1 METNNTKIID
11 AYLSGSMSE
20 TDKISFEENLKGN
33 VALQQEVALQK
44 DLYEAAKRNVTREAV
59 RSTAKK
65 YHLNQKI
72 KWLTAGAAILLLT
85 TAVVAGIWKLNQEET
100 APAENSSPPSEASFL
115 DTTAVLINDLGRE
128 ILLWEGKDSVY
139 LSKSG
144 VLLSIPEGAF
154 LKDGKPYIGKAVIE
168 WQEARDGATI
178 MRSGLSTTSNGEL
191 LETQGMFSFRAHD
204 ENGNVLDLD
213 PEIGIY
219 VQVPVDEI
227 KPGMQLYQG
236 EYAENDIIN
245 WVNPSPL
252 EKIPVPVPMSDL
264 NFYPSSYED
273 TLDQLKL
280 NESKQY
286 RDSLYLACEFLDNN
300 YNIWGGRDNR
310 STDSIVTLNVVVDEL
325 LNEETIKDTFYDSEL
340 FLPDSTAVDEFDPK
354 TIPPSSVLAFWNP
367 KFDQTILATREF
379 ERRMATIHQTCEKK
393 LLQLYTSNLNK
404 PMWYIDSL
412 AMSLGFGAF
421 ELFYAER
428 VGALNLTNP
437 HLANLTEFYTQGI
450 ESIQKEIAEIRA
462 QELKAEK
469 EWDEQ
474 ISVSRLNELLR
485 ETDRKN
491 QNFNEEYNFNH
502 GFVSQQLGFTQSF
515 LLTSNVI
522 IVNIDREVRK
532 ATENRKTTSFSFKG
546 KTSTIQ
552 YNDFSFEVKDH
563 SNYKKLYAYLLPD
576 EFSSY
581 ERIQGNAG
589 KFNYPLNNGLKYTVV
604 IFAMN
609 EESYFYHET
618 GSLNGG
624 NLGEITLESITNDTF
639 EKRIE
644 KINQARKSE
653 NVMLFEDELS
663 WLKLEQTNYKVQRQ
677 REEKR
682 AFLERIRQVVFPCYE
697 GQEYYEIV
705 YQLSKF

>member
-33 VALQQEVALQK
+33 VALQQEVALQN

-59 RSTAKK
+59 QSTAKK

-72 KWLTAGAAILLLT
+72 KWLTAGAAILILT

-100 APAENSSPPSEASFL
+100 APSENSSPPSEASFL

-128 ILLWEGKDSVY
+128 ILIWEGKDSVY

-154 LKDGKPYIGKAVIE
+154 LKDGNLYTGKAVIE

-204 ENGNVLDLD
+204 ENGNLLDLD

-219 VQVPVDEI
+219 VQVPVNEI

-236 EYAENDIIN
+236 EFAENGLIN

-252 EKIPVPVPMSDL
+252 EKIPVPVPMTDL
-264 NFYPSSYED
+264 NFYPNGYED

-286 RDSLYLACEFLDNN
+286 RDSLYLACEFLDNS
-300 YNIWGGRDNR
+300 YNFWGDNQPD
-310 STDSIVTLNVVVDEL
+310 DSGFGSVHSSMNPNPFLTTSDDL
-325 LNEETIKDTFYDSEL
+325 LGTIDTFITDYVMPSIQ
-340 FLPDSTAVDEFDPK
+340 APK

-367 KFDQTILATREF
+367 KFDQTILATHEF

-393 LLQLYTSNLNK
+393 LLQLYTTNLNK

-412 AMSLGFGAF
+412 AMSLGFDAF
-421 ELFYAER
+421 ERFYAER

-437 HLANLTEFYTQGI
+437 HLANLTEFYNQGI
-450 ESIQKEIAEIRA
+450 ETIQKEVAEIRT
-462 QELKAEK
+462 QERKAEK
-469 EWDEQ
+469 EWDDQ
-474 ISVSRLNELLR
+474 ISVSRLKEILR

-502 GFVSQQLGFTQSF
+502 GFVSHQLGFTQSF
-515 LLTSNVI
+515 RLRRNVI

-532 ATENRKTTSFSFKG
+532 ATENRKTTTISFGG

-563 SNYKKLYAYLLPD
+563 SNYKKLYAYLLPS
-576 EFSSY
+576 EFTSY

-624 NLGEITLESITNDTF
+624 NLGEITLEPITNYTF

-653 NVMLFEDELS
+653 NVMSFEDELS
-663 WLKLEQTNYKVQRQ
+663 WLKLEQTNHKVQRL
-677 REEKR
+677 REEKS
-682 AFLERIRQVVFPCYE
+682 AFLERIRHVVFPCYE
-697 GQEYYEIV
+697 GKEYYEIV
-705 YQLSKF
+705 YQ

>member
-20 TDKISFEENLKGN
+20 TDKISFEETLNGN

-59 RSTAKK
+59 QSTAKK

-100 APAENSSPPSEASFL
+100 APSENSSPPSEASFL
-115 DTTAVLINDLGRE
+115 DTTAVLINDLDRE
-128 ILLWEGKDSVY
+128 VLIWEGKDSVY

-154 LKDGKPYIGKAVIE
+154 LKDGKPYTGKAVIE

-204 ENGNVLDLD
+204 EHGNLLDLD

-219 VQVPVDEI
+219 VQVPVNEI

-236 EYAENDIIN
+236 EFAENGLIN
-245 WVNPSPL
+245 WVNPRPL
-252 EKIPVPVPMSDL
+252 EKIPVPVPMTDL
-264 NFYPSSYED
+264 NFYPNGYKD
-273 TLDQLKL
+273 TLDQIKL
-280 NESKQY
+280 SESKKY
-286 RDSLYLACEFLDNN
+286 RDSLYLACEFLNDS
-300 YNIWGGRDNR
+300 YNPWGDNR
-310 STDSIVTLNVVVDEL
+310 PPKKNYGSSDVVVTLQDALLSADDDLISMTDSMGTEYYMPNIQ
-325 LNEETIKDTFYDSEL
+325 
-340 FLPDSTAVDEFDPK
+340 APK
-354 TIPPSSVLAFWNP
+354 TIPPSSVLAFWNS
-367 KFDQTILATREF
+367 KFDNTILSTREF

-393 LLQLYTSNLNK
+393 LLQLYTANLNK

-421 ELFYAER
+421 EGFYAER

-437 HLANLTEFYTQGI
+437 HLANLTEFYAQGI
-450 ESIQKEIAEIRA
+450 ESIQKEVAEIRA
-462 QELKAEK
+462 HELKAEK
-469 EWDEQ
+469 EWDDQ
-474 ISVSRLNELLR
+474 ISVSRLNEILR

-515 LLTSNVI
+515 RLTRNVI

-532 ATENRKTTSFSFKG
+532 ATENRKTTTFSFGG

-563 SNYKKLYAYLLPD
+563 SNYKKLYAYLLPS
-576 EFSSY
+576 EFTSY

-624 NLGEITLESITNDTF
+624 NLGEITLESISNDSF

-653 NVMLFEDELS
+653 NVMSFVDELS
-663 WLKLEQTNYKVQRQ
+663 WLKLEQTNYKVQRL

-682 AFLERIRQVVFPCYE
+682 AFLERIRRVVFPCYE
-697 GQEYYEIV
+697 GKEFYEIV
-705 YQLSKF
+705 YQ

>member
-1 METNNTKIID
+1 
-11 AYLSGSMSE
+11 
-20 TDKISFEENLKGN
+20 
-33 VALQQEVALQK
+33 
-44 DLYEAAKRNVTREAV
+44 
-59 RSTAKK
+59 
-65 YHLNQKI
+65 
-72 KWLTAGAAILLLT
+72 
-85 TAVVAGIWKLNQEET
+85 
-100 APAENSSPPSEASFL
+100 
-115 DTTAVLINDLGRE
+115 LINDLARE

-144 VLLSIPEGAF
+144 VLLSIPEGAL

-204 ENGNVLDLD
+204 EDGNLLDLD

-219 VQVPVDEI
+219 VQVPVNEI

-236 EYAENDIIN
+236 EYAENGLIN
-245 WVNPSPL
+245 WINPSPL
-252 EKIPVPVPMSDL
+252 EKIPVPVPMVDL
-264 NFYPSSYED
+264 NFYPSGYED

-280 NESKQY
+280 NDSKKY
-286 RDSLYLACEFLDNN
+286 RDSLYLACEFLDNSYSN
-300 YNIWGGRDNR
+300 SGENLSAD
-310 STDSIVTLNVVVDEL
+310 STMLLVGSVDMRTYEETITDTFYVSESLLSDDIAVDEL
-325 LNEETIKDTFYDSEL
+325 N
-340 FLPDSTAVDEFDPK
+340 PK

-367 KFDQTILATREF
+367 KFDHTILSTREF

-393 LLQLYTSNLNK
+393 LLQLYTANLNK
-404 PMWYIDSL
+404 PIWYIDSL
-412 AMSLGFGAF
+412 AMSLGFDAF
-421 ELFYAER
+421 EGFYAER

-437 HLANLTEFYTQGI
+437 HLANLTEFYAQGI
-450 ESIQKEIAEIRA
+450 ESIQKEVAEIRA
-462 QELKAEK
+462 QEGKAEK
-469 EWDEQ
+469 EWDDQ
-474 ISVSRLNELLR
+474 ISVSRLKEILR

-491 QNFNEEYNFNH
+491 QNFNEEYKFNH

-522 IVNIDREVRK
+522 IVNIDREVRQ
-532 ATENRKTTSFSFKG
+532 ATENRKTTTISFGG
-546 KTSTIQ
+546 KKSTIQ

-563 SNYKKLYAYLLPD
+563 STYKKLYAYLLPD
-576 EFSSY
+576 KFTSY

-624 NLGEITLESITNDTF
+624 NLGELTLESISKDSF
-639 EKRIE
+639 EERIE

-653 NVMLFEDELS
+653 NVMSFEDELN
-663 WLKLEQTNYKVQRQ
+663 WLKLEQTNYKVERL

-682 AFLERIRQVVFPCYE
+682 VFLERIRQVVFPCYE
-697 GQEYYEIV
+697 GSE
-705 YQLSKF
+705 

>member
-20 TDKISFEENLKGN
+20 TDKISFEETLRGN

-44 DLYEAAKRNVTREAV
+44 DLYEAAKRNVAREAV

-85 TAVVAGIWKLNQEET
+85 TAVVAGIWKLNQEDT

-154 LKDGKPYIGKAVIE
+154 LKDGKPYTGKAVIE

-204 ENGNVLDLD
+204 ENGNLLDLD

-219 VQVPVDEI
+219 VQVPVNEI

-236 EYAENDIIN
+236 EFAENGLIN

-252 EKIPVPVPMSDL
+252 EKIPVPVPMTDL
-264 NFYPSSYED
+264 NFYPNGYED

-286 RDSLYLACEFLDNN
+286 RDSLYLACEFLGNS
-300 YNIWGGRDNR
+300 YNPWGDNR
-310 STDSIVTLNVVVDEL
+310 PPKKNYVTSNIVGTSQDAL
-325 LNEETIKDTFYDSEL
+325 LSADDDLI
-340 FLPDSTAVDEFDPK
+340 PMADSTGTDYFMPSIQAPK
-354 TIPPSSVLAFWNP
+354 TIPPSSVLAFWNS
-367 KFDQTILATREF
+367 KFDNTILATREF

-393 LLQLYTSNLNK
+393 LLQLYTANLNK

-412 AMSLGFGAF
+412 AMSMGFGVF
-421 ELFYAER
+421 EGFYAER
-428 VGALNLTNP
+428 VGSLHLTDP
-437 HLANLTEFYTQGI
+437 HLANLTEFYNQGI
-450 ESIQKEIAEIRA
+450 ETIQKEVAEIRA
-462 QELKAEK
+462 QELKSEK
-469 EWDEQ
+469 EWDDQ
-474 ISVSRLNELLR
+474 ISVSRLNEILR

-491 QNFNEEYNFNH
+491 QNFNEEYYFNH

-515 LLTSNVI
+515 RLTRNVI

-532 ATENRKTTSFSFKG
+532 ATENRKTTTISFGG

-563 SNYKKLYAYLLPD
+563 SNYKKLYAYLLPN
-576 EFSSY
+576 EFTSY

-618 GSLNGG
+618 GSINGG
-624 NLGEITLESITNDTF
+624 NLGEITLDPITNDTF

-653 NVMLFEDELS
+653 YVMSFVDELS
-663 WLKLEQTNYKVQRQ
+663 WLKLEQTNYKVQRL

-682 AFLERIRQVVFPCYE
+682 AFLERIRLVVFPCYE
-697 GQEYYEIV
+697 GKEYYEIV
-705 YQLSKF
+705 YQ